1 MKQLV
6 QQSGNKMK
14 KGTVGDLADENG
26 PLVTTPLLDKEIS
39 LKRVLAKVTAKN
51 IHSET
56 EWGPAVGKE
65 VW

>member
-1 MKQLV
+1 
-6 QQSGNKMK
+6 MK

-26 PLVTTPLLDKEIS
+26 PLVTTPLPDKDIS
-39 LKRVLAKVTAKN
+39 LKRLLAKVTAKN
-51 IHSET
+51 IHLET

>member
-1 MKQLV
+1 MKRTVL
-6 QQSGNKMK
+6 QSGNKMK
-14 KGTVGDLADENG
+14 KGIKSDFVNENG
-26 PLVTTPLLDKEIS
+26 SMRINRVAAPKIP
-39 LKRVLAKVTAKN
+39 LKRLLAKVTAKN